1 MICVHSANAWYI
13 WPWKSFMNVLP
24 DISELLLG
32 LFANVFKR
40 VIFEQVHLLRKF
52 LLRLCWSLSKILH
65 KHEWSPNPCLAQKFV
80 RQKYSSDKI
89 DKILAWW
96 RKFCQTKTFVGQNFV
111 RCNILSTFSPS
122 EAHSGWLLAHVLG
135 EQLQTHH
142 HGHQPHGEWKGEWS
156 SARLSFGPR
165 ICTWTDSFE
174 VILTTFCI
182 FRKPLILDIQGLLY
196 TCLFSLNT

>member
-1 MICVHSANAWYI
+1 MT
-13 WPWKSFMNVLP
+13 
-24 DISELLLG
+24 
-32 LFANVFKR
+32 
-40 VIFEQVHLLRKF
+40 
-52 LLRLCWSLSKILH
+52 KILSYE
-65 KHEWSPNPCLAQKFV
+65 KLCPTKIMSDKNYVQYVAIKVWQN
-80 RQKYSSDKI
+80 SDKI
-89 DKILAWW
+89 DENLAWW
-96 RKFCQTKTFVGQNFV
+96 RKFCQPKTFVGRNFV